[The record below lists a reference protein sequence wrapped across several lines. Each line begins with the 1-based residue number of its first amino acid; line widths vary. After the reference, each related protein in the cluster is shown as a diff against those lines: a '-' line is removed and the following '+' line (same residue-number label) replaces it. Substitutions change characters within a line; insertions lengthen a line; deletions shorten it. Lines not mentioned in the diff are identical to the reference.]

1 MDLTAA
7 DELVEHLVEFYDRS
21 APAYDDWAG
30 GLNGKV
36 ALRLVDLA
44 DPDVGEACLDVGCG
58 TGTLT
63 HLIAERVGKRGS
75 VVGID
80 LSARM
85 LDIAR
90 AKRSAANTTFM
101 AMAAEHLVF
110 RERSFDLITYGQS
123 LPYLLDPGA
132 SLDEAVRLL
141 KPGGRM
147 AVSLHRRSLH
157 TEAQEVFYTALSEL
171 AQRHFLSI
179 PQHSTDRSRLGEP
192 ETVEQ
197 LFDELGFTKIQLTE
211 MVTGGRA
218 RTPLEWIDLMAG
230 TGPLPGTVIGVLGP
244 RLREEFGRQLS
255 EAMAPLGADA
265 FRYHFSFIFA
275 RGELP
280 KARR

>member
-1 MDLTAA
+1 MNLTAA
-7 DELVEHLVEFYDRS
+7 DELVEHLVEFYDRA
-21 APAYDDWAG
+21 APGYDDWAD

-44 DPDVGEACLDVGCG
+44 DPQVGEACLDVGCG

-63 HLIAERVGKRGS
+63 HLIAERVGRRGS

-90 AKRSAANTTFM
+90 AKRSAKNTTFM
-101 AMAAEHLVF
+101 AMAAEQMFF
-110 RERSFDLITYGQS
+110 REKSFDLITYGQS
-123 LPYLLDPGA
+123 LPYLLDPAA

-141 KPGGRM
+141 KPGGRL
-147 AVSLHRRSLH
+147 ALSLHRRSLH
-157 TEAQEVFYTALSEL
+157 TEAQEVFYEALSSL
-171 AQRHFLSI
+171 AQRHYLTI
-179 PQHSTDRSRLGEP
+179 PQHSSDRSLLGER
-192 ETVEQ
+192 ETIED
-197 LFDELGFTKIQLTE
+197 LFADQGFVKVAMTE

-218 RTPLEWIDLMAG
+218 KSPREWIDLMAG
-230 TGPLPGTVIGVLGP
+230 TGPLPGTLIGVLGP
-244 RLREEFGRQLS
+244 RLREEFGEQLQQ
-255 EAMAPLGADA
+255 AMAPLGEEA

-280 KARR
+280 KLS